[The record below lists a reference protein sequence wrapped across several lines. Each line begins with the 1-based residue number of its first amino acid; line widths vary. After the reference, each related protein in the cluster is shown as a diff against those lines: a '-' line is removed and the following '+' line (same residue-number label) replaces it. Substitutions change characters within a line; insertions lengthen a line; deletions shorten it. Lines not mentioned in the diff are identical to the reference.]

1 MVKKEIFV
9 VSGLGATPQDHWF
22 PWLIDRINEQE
33 NLHAVTL
40 EMPNPMAPEL
50 NKWVE
55 KLAQEIPDLDEN
67 TYIITHSLGSITTL
81 NYLSELANR
90 KEINI
95 GGLLLVSGFSEKL
108 PTLPLLDIFI
118 DSARD
123 VDYDLIKQVVKDNII
138 VVASANDSIVPTEL
152 TDQFAKQLNAD
163 YYRKRGNG
171 HFMKEDGFTEF
182 PLLLQL
188 LDQLFNRVY

>member
-67 TYIITHSLGSITTL
+67 TYIITHSLGSITH
-81 NYLSELANR
+81 
-90 KEINI
+90 
-95 GGLLLVSGFSEKL
+95 FKL
-108 PTLPLLDIFI
+108 F
-118 DSARD
+118 
-123 VDYDLIKQVVKDNII
+123 
-138 VVASANDSIVPTEL
+138 E
-152 TDQFAKQLNAD
+152 
-163 YYRKRGNG
+163 
-171 HFMKEDGFTEF
+171 
-182 PLLLQL
+182 
-188 LDQLFNRVY
+188 